1 MPMPTLEELVSNGK
15 TKEAIEQ
22 LRNLLVELHNDT
34 APRLAALS
42 SRAARIKAEENKGT
56 VTVENKSIEFNNLDY
71 SFLGILHEVQEAV
84 QSNIGFFKPMTK
96 EENENNILKDFLVTV
111 LAKKYEDIKFFHSG
125 SLFIYYSAKEKISDV
140 NVMVMVAKGHDIDK
154 TITKKLLQD
163 VAKLKHRNL
172 IQLLDNNFY
181 TDSYPRYLVTEF
193 VSGVDLKT
201 LMKNIGAFPLHNAKR
216 LLMIIGDVMNNLKL
230 KRFNHAGMRPSHIM
244 IDFELEPELS
254 PFDLLG
260 IEEKN
265 RLLKSFTED
274 CYYFAPERLYDLL
287 KELKPNA
294 LDRANQFCLAALGYE
309 MITAEKLF
317 KGDIVTEILF
327 ERDRFFK
334 EETFRMQKM
343 SHPRLPKRLA
353 LILKRML
360 NEDPKKR
367 YEDLATAL
375 KEIAKVRV
383 PMNDDDE
390 KVFNSYRR
398 CLANTEDFMAEFYKR
413 LSEHPEMSDK
423 KQPSKTEDPKLV
435 QKFYID
441 THLILGIQNFNTFME
456 NDPNLKQGEK
466 KTITDYELF
475 FTTFIETI
483 ADCDPRYKK
492 QVDLQIAW
500 GNIKKNII
508 DQIAAFLPKI
518 EIISK
523 EQADEGRADD
533 SAKMPSSTETSILMA
548 MPAK

>member
-1 MPMPTLEELVSNGK
+1 MPTLEGLVSNGK

-22 LRNLLVELHNDT
+22 LKSFINDLHNDT
-34 APRLAALS
+34 SPRLAALS
-42 SRAARIKAEENKGT
+42 SRAARIKTEDNKGT
-56 VTVENKSIEFNNLDY
+56 VSIENKSIEFNNLDY
-71 SFLGILHEVQEAV
+71 SFLGILHEVKEAV
-84 QSNIGFFKPMTK
+84 QANIGFFKPLTK
-96 EENENNILKDFLVTV
+96 KENENNILKDFLVSV
-111 LAKKYEDIKFFHSG
+111 LSKKYEDIKFFHSG
-125 SLFIYYSAKEKISDV
+125 NLFIYYTAKEKISEV
-140 NVMVMVAKGHDIDK
+140 HVMIMVAKSHDIDK
-154 TITKKLLQD
+154 TITKELLKD

-181 TDSYPRYLVTEF
+181 SDNYPRYLVTEF

-201 LMKNIGAFPLHNAKR
+201 LMKNIGPFPLHNAKR

-244 IDFELEPELS
+244 IDLELEPEIS

-265 RLLKSFTED
+265 RLLKSFIED

-287 KELKPNA
+287 KELKPNG

-317 KGDIVTEILF
+317 KGANVTEILF

-334 EETFRMQKM
+334 EETFRKRKM
-343 SHPRLPKRLA
+343 SHPRLPKHLA
-353 LILKRML
+353 LILKKML

-367 YEDLATAL
+367 YDDMATAL

-398 CLANTEDFMAEFYKR
+398 CLANTEDFMAEFYKK
-413 LSEHPEMSDK
+413 LSQYPEMSDK
-423 KQPSKTEDPKLV
+423 KQPSKTEDPKLI

-456 NDPNLKQGEK
+456 NDPNLEQYGN

-483 ADCDPRYKK
+483 SECDPRYKK
-492 QVDLQIAW
+492 QVDLQVAW

-508 DQIAAFLPKI
+508 EQIAAFLPKI
-518 EIISK
+518 EITSK
-523 EQADEGRADD
+523 EKMAEERAND
-533 SAKMPSSTETSILMA
+533 SETEPSSAESSILKV
-548 MPAK
+548 PSVV